1 MTVTQPKLTTADELW
16 AIGDDECRYDLI
28 EGELYRMSPASPK
41 HGKFAARVARH
52 LDGFVDE
59 RELGEVYGAESGFR
73 LARDPDTV
81 LGPDAA
87 FVRSEKIPPE
97 DQQDG
102 FWEVVPDL
110 VVEVISPSDTVRY
123 VVDKV
128 AAYLDAGV
136 EVVLT
141 IDPKRLTLSIHT
153 QDGVTRT
160 LRENDVLELPDIL
173 PGFSLPVSEIF
184 RRVQRRDA

>member
-1 MTVTQPKLTTADELW
+1 MAVTQRKLTTADELW

-41 HGKFAARVARH
+41 HGAVVHEFSTS
-52 LDGFVDE
+52 
-59 RELGEVYGAESGFR
+59 LGIYLRSNPIGGAYGAESGFR
-73 LARDPDTV
+73 LSRDPDTV
-81 LGPDAA
+81 LAPDAA
-87 FVRSEKIPPE
+87 FVRSEKIPPD

-102 FWEVVPDL
+102 YWEVVPDL

-160 LRENDVLELPDIL
+160 LRENDVLELPNIL
-173 PGFSLPVSEIF
+173 PGFSLPVREIF
-184 RRVQRRDA
+184 RRVQRRDG